1 MVVWR
6 LAKGGDQILEEVSLG
21 KMAYMIYLV
30 ALTLASIQTFF
41 RAIHIFLVSAQPF
54 SVRNISHDFW
64 RVATPG
70 LGCGQVFT
78 VSDWP
83 RPDKQPRLC
92 RLYCA
97 AGIRENDSRVI
108 KRKRQEIYNL
118 NCFFLKLLSL
128 PIDWHKHLVPVLS
141 YDIAKNVWYA
151 LLKLR

>member
-21 KMAYMIYLV
+21 KMSYMIYLV

-118 NCFFLKLLSL
+118 NFFFFKLLSL

-141 YDIAKNVWYA
+141 FDIAKYVWYA

>member
-21 KMAYMIYLV
+21 KMSYMIYLV

>member
-21 KMAYMIYLV
+21 KMSYMIYLV

-118 NCFFLKLLSL
+118 NCFFFFNYYLCPLTGINTWYRYS
-128 PIDWHKHLVPVLS
+128 VLIS
-141 YDIAKNVWYA
+141 RKMCDMHF
-151 LLKLR
+151 